1 MRFATTFA
9 AAALTAALIQGCHT
23 QPPMGPMLQTGKVE
37 GVYVE
42 AYSGVFVERQL
53 AGNVTGKAL
62 CAYVIFANPLPDG
75 RTFATAHLPDA
86 LEIGPGDLVQVRV
99 ADPSSVES
107 DAGLE
112 RNQVMALVAK
122 SSTRAARNFGQQ
134 DSSSFTTQ
142 KLSALATERL

>member
-1 MRFATTFA
+1 MRFAATFA
-9 AAALTAALIQGCHT
+9 AAALTAVLTQGCHT

-53 AGNVTGKAL
+53 AGDVAGKAL

-75 RTFATAHLPDA
+75 RTFATAHLSDA
-86 LEIGPGDLVQVRV
+86 LEIGPGDLVQVRIT
-99 ADPSSVES
+99 DPSSVES
-107 DAGLE
+107 DTPLE
-112 RNQVMALVAK
+112 GNQVIALVAK
-122 SSTRAARNFGQQ
+122 SSTQAARSFGQQ
-134 DSSSFTTQ
+134 DPSSFTAR

>member
-9 AAALTAALIQGCHT
+9 ATILAAVLTQGCNT
-23 QPPMGPMLQTGKVE
+23 QPPMGATLQTGKVE

-53 AGNVTGKAL
+53 AGDVAGKAL
-62 CAYVIFANPLPDG
+62 CAYVVFANPLPDG

-86 LEIGPGDLVQVRV
+86 LEIGPGDLVQVRI
-99 ADPSSVES
+99 ADPGSVES
-107 DAGLE
+107 DTALE
-112 RNQVMALVAK
+112 GNQVMALIAK
-122 SSTRAARNFGQQ
+122 SSTQAARNFGQQ
-134 DSSSFTTQ
+134 DSSSFTAR